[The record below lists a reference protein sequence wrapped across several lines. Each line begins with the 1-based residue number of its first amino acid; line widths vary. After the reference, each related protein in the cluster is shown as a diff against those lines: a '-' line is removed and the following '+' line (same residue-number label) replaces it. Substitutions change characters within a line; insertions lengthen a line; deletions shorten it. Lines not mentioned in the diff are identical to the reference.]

1 MLIKKIFFQPQN
13 LLLTK
18 PFPDC
23 EVKLCDFGISRL
35 ITKGIEIRE
44 IVGTPDYVGEY
55 VVCRLIQLRFS
66 SGWYLI
72 TGDASDLGL
81 FCSETLLEEKDS
93 LCCQKTSPDWSY
105 SSLDLFIYKYYMIVI
120 VSFVAGVIF
129 SFKIFFSNAIIGST
143 KEGVYCLFLNC
154 EISLKKCDIYLFYLL
169 LFFFKKG
176 LNFFF

>member
-1 MLIKKIFFQPQN
+1 MWFWHFSAHHKGHRDPRN
-13 LLLTK
+13 CRNTR
-18 PFPDC
+18 
-23 EVKLCDFGISRL
+23 LCRW
-35 ITKGIEIRE
+35 
-44 IVGTPDYVGEY
+44 
-55 VVCRLIQLRFS
+55 VCRLIQLSFS

-129 SFKIFFSNAIIGST
+129 SFKIFFQMQSLGRQRRGSIAPSWIV
-143 KEGVYCLFLNC
+143 KFH
-154 EISLKKCDIYLFYLL
+154 
-169 LFFFKKG
+169 
-176 LNFFF
+176 